1 MTKIAVYQVR
11 EEELPIVE
19 KWSKDNNVEVKI
31 IDGQITP
38 ENVHLAKGFDG
49 VSTSQN
55 TKVPTEV
62 YEKLHEYGIKQI
74 AQRSAGFDYYDLEEA
89 TKNDIIISNVPV
101 YSPESIAEFVLT
113 QALMLIRKVREIEE
127 KTNERDFRWQP
138 AIRGGLLGE
147 MTVGVIGTGHIG
159 RVTAKLF
166 KGFGAKVIGYDLY
179 PNEEA
184 TKYLEYKDS
193 VEEIVKEADVVT
205 LHVPA
210 TADNFHQFDYDMFKL
225 FKPTAYFINDARG
238 SVVDTEGLIK
248 ALDDG
253 LIAGAALDTYE
264 NEGSYIPVD
273 NRETGIDDELFQRLL
288 DHPKVLFTPHIAFYT
303 NVSVRNIMNI
313 GLDSTLEVIETDDTK
328 NRVN

>member
-31 IDGQITP
+31 IDGQLTP

-49 VSTSQN
+49 VTTSQN
-55 TKVPTEV
+55 MKVPTEV
-62 YEKLHEYGIKQI
+62 YKKLHEYGIKQI

-113 QALMLIRKVREIEE
+113 QALMLIRKVRTIEE
-127 KTNERDFRWQP
+127 KTNEGDFRWQP

-159 RVTAKLF
+159 RIAARLF
-166 KGFGAKVIGYDLY
+166 KSFGANVIGYDLY

-184 TKYLEYKDS
+184 TKYLEYKDT
-193 VEEIVKEADVVT
+193 VEELVKEADIVT

-210 TADNFHQFDYDMFKL
+210 TADNFHQFNYEMFKL

-238 SVVDTEGLIK
+238 SVVDTEELIK
-248 ALDDG
+248 SLDDG

-273 NRETGIDDELFQRLL
+273 NRETGIDDGLLQRLL
-288 DHPKVLFTPHIAFYT
+288 AHPKILFTPHIAHYT

-313 GLDSTLEVIETDDTK
+313 GLDSTLEVIETGDTK

>member
-113 QALMLIRKVREIEE
+113 QALMLIRKVHEIEE
-127 KTNERDFRWQP
+127 KTNEGDFRWQP

-159 RVTAKLF
+159 RIAAKLF

-193 VEEIVKEADVVT
+193 VEELVKEADVVT

-210 TADNFHQFDYDMFKL
+210 TADNYHQFDYDMFKL

-238 SVVDTEGLIK
+238 SVVDTQGLLK
-248 ALDDG
+248 ALDEG

-264 NEGSYIPVD
+264 GEGLYVPID
-273 NRETGIDDELFQRLL
+273 NRESGIEDELFQRLL
-288 DHPKVLFTPHIAFYT
+288 NHSKVLYTPHIAYYT
-303 NVSVRNIMNI
+303 DVSVRNIMTI
-313 GLDSTLEVIETDDTK
+313 ALDSTLEVIETGDTK